1 MVVTVSAVVLLGII
15 VFILLRGGFV
25 RAWPALACTGFG
37 YFLTSTGAA
46 PVIADVIS
54 TVTGWI
60 PSISNRRLSTPQEL
74 RCPSPT
80 TPARSAAV
88 PQRCRSPLSVQA
100 AAGFAART
108 EQMLTTAVGPDS
120 VPLRPRPP

>member
-15 VFILLRGGFV
+15 VFILLRGGSV

-37 YFLTSTGAA
+37 YFLASTGAA

-60 PSISNRRLSTPQEL
+60 PSI
-74 RCPSPT
+74 
-80 TPARSAAV
+80 
-88 PQRCRSPLSVQA
+88 
-100 AAGFAART
+100 
-108 EQMLTTAVGPDS
+108 
-120 VPLRPRPP
+120 